1 MVQMHMGPWVIVVLM
16 VEVTVEDIALVV
28 AMVEGMAATEGMVV
42 VEAVVMDGTIHTA
55 GARVR
60 YALVVRGQCLSA
72 V

>member
-1 MVQMHMGPWVIVVLM
+1 
-16 VEVTVEDIALVV
+16 
-28 AMVEGMAATEGMVV
+28 MVEGMAATEGMVV